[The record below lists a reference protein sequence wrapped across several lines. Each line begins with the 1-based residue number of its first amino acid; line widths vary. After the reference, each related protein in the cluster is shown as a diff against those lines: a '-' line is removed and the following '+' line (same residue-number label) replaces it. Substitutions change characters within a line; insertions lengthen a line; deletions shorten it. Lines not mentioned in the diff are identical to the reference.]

1 MPTALLCRGAPRSE
15 DDPDLEAAAAAA
27 SVLVMHPITGA
38 FADPSHESAF
48 AAHLF
53 RLAFPVHVLLMAL
66 SLAASMWIERIAP
79 PDMRASWGTVMLG
92 LAMSLAG
99 RALIHL
105 MHIDSIRAQSIGSG
119 TWTAFVIY
127 AEATDMVGHM
137 MAPDARPCMKP
148 RQSDPGL
155 VALIAIAI
163 ALVNGSHGMAFV
175 QKFSLVGLVGLL
187 AMIELAM
194 CGESAIPVTTYEV
207 SALIVGAA
215 IAQMAELHLR
225 RSYAEKRHMD
235 EDNRR
240 LEERTEQL
248 QAEKERLMYDVQRR
262 GRPLGDDADDRSAV
276 RRGLQ
281 AGSGKPHQPAGN
293 TDAGG
298 PAPPDSPPPSLPPGP
313 PSSGAGESVAPTD
326 YSSEAGGPAL
336 SDSPP
341 PSLPP
346 AGPSTSCNGSVAP
359 PLTGET
365 ADRQRFAAI
374 ATTKVSDRSSES
386 SAKHSKRPRSKPNAA
401 RLASADAEKAA
412 RSMYYGVAPFSW
424 EDAVKQLHADASTRS
439 ESEISARSRY
449 MHEVPPLSWEDA
461 DKQFY
466 AEKAARSE
474 SEKAAR
480 SRYMLDVAPLSW
492 EDADKQFYAAE
503 AAKVAAR
510 NDRCNAAALPVH
522 KTRAARS
529 EQGEDLAAAQ
539 VITSMRKA

>member
-79 PDMRASWGTVMLG
+79 PDMRASWGTVMLC

-137 MAPDARPCMKP
+137 TAPDARPCMKP

-175 QKFSLVGLVGLL
+175 QKFSLMGLVGLL

-248 QAEKERLMYDVQRR
+248 QAEKERLLYDMQRR
-262 GRPLGDDADDRSAV
+262 GHPLGDDADDRSAI

-281 AGSGKPHQPAGN
+281 AGSGKPHQPTGI

-313 PSSGAGESVAPTD
+313 PSSGAGESVAPID

-346 AGPSTSCNGSVAP
+346 SLPPAGSSTLSGGSIAAP
-359 PLTGET
+359 L
-365 ADRQRFAAI
+365 ACDDAVRQKQS
-374 ATTKVSDRSSES
+374 ATKH
-386 SAKHSKRPRSKPNAA
+386 SAKSSKSLAKRFKRPRSKPEAAPLTSVDAGAQLYAENAIRSNYMLDVA
-401 RLASADAEKAA
+401 PLSWEDADRQFYAEKAA
-412 RSMYYGVAPFSW
+412 RS
-424 EDAVKQLHADASTRS
+424 
-439 ESEISARSRY
+439 ESEKAARSRY

-466 AEKAARSE
+466 
-474 SEKAAR
+474 
-480 SRYMLDVAPLSW
+480 V
-492 EDADKQFYAAE
+492 AE
-503 AAKVAAR
+503 AAKVAR
-510 NDRCNAAALPVH
+510 NAPGLNAP
-522 KTRAARS
+522 TSS
-529 EQGEDLAAAQ
+529 EQDLESIGRDLRSIGRAQAADPRCHLG
-539 VITSMRKA
+539 SF